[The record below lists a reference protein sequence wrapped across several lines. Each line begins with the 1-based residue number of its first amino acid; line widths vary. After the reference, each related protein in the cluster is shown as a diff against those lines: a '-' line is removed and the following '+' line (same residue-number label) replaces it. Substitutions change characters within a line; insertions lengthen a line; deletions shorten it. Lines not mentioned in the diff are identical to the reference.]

1 VSTHVQALKSFWVG
15 RKMVHKGDVFRIEDE
30 IVAGREELFRL
41 LEDDAPVEAA
51 TAAPG
56 EKRSTRRLPQPT
68 AKPDAADDTEE

>member
-1 VSTHVQALKSFWVG
+1 MALVQALKSFQVG
-15 RKMVHKGDVFRIEDE
+15 RTMIRKGAVLSSSDSV
-30 IVAGREELFRL
+30 VVGREELFRL

-68 AKPDAADDTEE
+68 AKPAAADDTEE